1 MVESKDFLFVD
12 YEEDENDEFS
22 VKNFS
27 DFFDDF
33 EEYFDY
39 HNAIDNFAWLLKLRY
54 SSKEIIKSKKYRLD
68 ILLQEYIKENN
79 ISIDRISKKIIS
91 KKKCYNQEKF
101 EYFMKQ
107 GWYNELAATFPFTN
121 SMSIS
126 SQLDFLDYE
135 KEIFLFPSWYIVK
148 SYYTIYSFYNSL
160 IFTNYENFNT
170 TQHRNSTKN
179 FNNTLL
185 EKFSKDLIFYP
196 FSITNLNFREKE
208 LFKANK
214 DFWGFQ
220 YSQSPRKHL
229 SIYQI
234 AKNYNVDLKLFESKL
249 QKSKSKE
256 IFPINIIDILYQ
268 FRVWGNYLESDTV
281 IKMQYKGYLYFLEK
295 NIMTIIF
302 FVAFFS
308 EITALSL
315 LGEKRF
321 FEIFKNFYDSF
332 ICKKEVIFN
341 NWYSLNLINRLRIYE
356 HLNLISSLPNW
367 IAPPKLDK
375 LELIK

>member
-1 MVESKDFLFVD
+1 
-12 YEEDENDEFS
+12 
-22 VKNFS
+22 
-27 DFFDDF
+27 
-33 EEYFDY
+33 
-39 HNAIDNFAWLLKLRY
+39 
-54 SSKEIIKSKKYRLD
+54 
-68 ILLQEYIKENN
+68 
-79 ISIDRISKKIIS
+79 
-91 KKKCYNQEKF
+91 
-101 EYFMKQ
+101 MKQ

-126 SQLDFLDYE
+126 SRLDSRNYE

-234 AKNYNVDLKLFESKL
+234 AKNYNDDLKLFESKL

-295 NIMTIIF
+295 I
-302 FVAFFS
+302 
-308 EITALSL
+308 
-315 LGEKRF
+315 
-321 FEIFKNFYDSF
+321 
-332 ICKKEVIFN
+332 
-341 NWYSLNLINRLRIYE
+341 
-356 HLNLISSLPNW
+356 
-367 IAPPKLDK
+367 
-375 LELIK
+375 